1 MTKQVL
7 PRCQVI
13 SREIYLRIGVV
24 LFALV
29 QCLAIT
35 GISAQEQSETC
46 PCFSSEEVD
55 SIFQRVEQIAVGEG
69 EIMCKAQDY
78 SVELTG
84 EITILDKN
92 YAVSAQARV
101 EWMDF
106 DPGVCAFIDTQADPP
121 VERNTRW
128 PHPAP
133 EATARLCYDIIA
145 SVIKKSDTSGKCM
158 TM

>member
-1 MTKQVL
+1 MTKLVRR
-7 PRCQVI
+7 RCQATN
-13 SREIYLRIGVV
+13 RDIYLRFGAILFTLV
-24 LFALV
+24 L
-29 QCLAIT
+29 CLPAP
-35 GISAQEQSETC
+35 GIFAQEQSETC
-46 PCFSSEEVD
+46 PCFSNEEVD

-78 SVELTG
+78 SVELSA
-84 EITILDKN
+84 ELTILDKN

-101 EWMDF
+101 EWMDY
-106 DPGVCAFIDTQADPP
+106 DPGVCAYIDTLPDPD

-133 EATARLCYDIIA
+133 EATARLCYDIIR
-145 SVIKKSDTSGKCM
+145 SVIEKSDTSGKCI